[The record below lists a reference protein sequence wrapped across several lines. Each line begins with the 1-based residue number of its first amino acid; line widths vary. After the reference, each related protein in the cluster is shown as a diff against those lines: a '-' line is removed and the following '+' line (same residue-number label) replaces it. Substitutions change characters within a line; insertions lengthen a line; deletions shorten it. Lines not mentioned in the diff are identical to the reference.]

1 MLHPAQCERLAEKAR
16 FEAQSAAWDAL
27 RPVAVEEGE
36 EEDEGATSTA
46 PGSAV
51 DTPSVPAV
59 EAFLAQRL
67 LPLAQKDA
75 SHYNENRP
83 LGDAIQE
90 AVARAEIAAS
100 WPEEL
105 RVLAT
110 MVSAEGDATVI
121 INDLVRQVVQTAAS
135 FAGDVPPILYLL
147 PNRCIARVRA
157 SCRWEPS
164 PR

>member
-1 MLHPAQCERLAEKAR
+1 MLLHPAQCERLADKAR

-110 MVSAEGDATVI
+110 MVAGAEGDATVI
-121 INDLVRQVVQTAAS
+121 INDLVR
-135 FAGDVPPILYLL
+135 
-147 PNRCIARVRA
+147 
-157 SCRWEPS
+157 
-164 PR
+164 